1 MVRILSTLVI
11 ITVLRANVGESFVPS
26 TTIQRRVTTTITT
39 APWSSSSS
47 SSSSSLGAAPT
58 MFIY

>member
-26 TTIQRRVTTTITT
+26 TTIQRRVTTITT